1 MILWGFRK
9 NEQGVI
15 VSRLF
20 DSDNFPAGWYD
31 SPDKIDPPSDVVKLE
46 QREAYVAP
54 AGTFKSMEPAIETP
68 AKGHCPKCGKH
79 IGRGIGFHKKRCEG

>member
-9 NEQGVI
+9 NEQGVV
-15 VSRLF
+15 VSKLF
-20 DSDNFPAGWYD
+20 DSDNFPAGWFD
-31 SPDKIDPPSDVVKLE
+31 SPDKIEPTE
-46 QREAYVAP
+46 QKFCTPCAP
-54 AGTFKSMEPAIETP
+54 LPVEP